1 MLIKSCGLVKNQ
13 ILYTSEKRCVDNV
26 ANMRERSIHDS
37 MCKFDAKRLLVRPRR
52 RWKYNSKMVLHG
64 VGWKRGMNLPVSGQG
79 QVLCVCECDKG
90 ISGYIKCWE
99 FLD

>member
-1 MLIKSCGLVKNQ
+1 
-13 ILYTSEKRCVDNV
+13 
-26 ANMRERSIHDS
+26 
-37 MCKFDAKRLLVRPRR
+37 
-52 RWKYNSKMVLHG
+52 
-64 VGWKRGMNLPVSGQG
+64 LPVSGQG